1 MTKTPENT
9 SERGHGAHL
18 LGLMVEGNN
27 NYITGMEADGQ
38 RQLVAS
44 DVLPIDCSGQEQEF
58 AALGFEFGEN
68 TDNLFRAATLPE
80 GWRRDASDHDMWS
93 YIVDDA
99 GTRRVAVFYKA
110 AFYDRK
116 AFMRIEAA

>member
-1 MTKTPENT
+1 M
-9 SERGHGAHL
+9 HL
-18 LGLMVEGNN
+18 LGMMTEGQSD
-27 NYITGMEADGQ
+27 YITSMEADGQ

-58 AALGFEFGEN
+58 ADLGFEFGDR
-68 TDNLFRAATLPE
+68 TDNLFRVATLPE
-80 GWRRDASDHDMWS
+80 GWGREASDHDMWS
-93 YIVDDA
+93 YIVDGT

-116 AFMRIEAA
+116 AFMRIERA